1 MQFFTDSNMQFPLV
15 ELSLNQG
22 ETVFIQRGSMVYHT
36 PNVTLSTKL
45 NASGSGLG
53 RFVKAVG
60 RSMVSGESSFITQVV
75 SQSNNGYIA
84 LAPDSPGQV
93 IPLYLGEKQYR
104 LNDGAFLALDGTAY
118 YTMELQ
124 SVGKALFGG
133 QGGFFVMTTQGQG
146 TLLANAY
153 GSIKKIELNNQE
165 VTIDNAHVVAWRV
178 RHLIII
184 FTWKMVSGSLLGQE
198 RVLLIPLEE
207 QVKFMFKV
215 SIFKPLHACLIDTC
229 QNAHNTN

>member
-1 MQFFTDSNMQFPLV
+1 M
-15 ELSLNQG
+15 
-22 ETVFIQRGSMVYHT
+22 
-36 PNVTLSTKL
+36 TLSTKL

-118 YTMELQ
+118 YLSLIHILDCCCNWHVDTEFLGDF
-124 SVGKALFGG
+124 VGNLCG
-133 QGGFFVMTTQGQG
+133 
-146 TLLANAY
+146 
-153 GSIKKIELNNQE
+153 
-165 VTIDNAHVVAWRV
+165 
-178 RHLIII
+178 
-184 FTWKMVSGSLLGQE
+184 
-198 RVLLIPLEE
+198 
-207 QVKFMFKV
+207 
-215 SIFKPLHACLIDTC
+215 
-229 QNAHNTN
+229 

>member
-36 PNVTLSTKL
+36 PNVTLTTKL

-133 QGGFFVMTTQGQG
+133 QGGFFVMTTRGQG

-165 VTIDNAHVVAWRV
+165 VTIDNAHVVAWSQTLDYNI
-178 RHLIII
+178 HLENGFWQSIGTGEGVVNTFRGTGEIY
-184 FTWKMVSGSLLGQE
+184 VQSLNLQTFAG
-198 RVLLIPLEE
+198 LLNRYLP
-207 QVKFMFKV
+207 KR
-215 SIFKPLHACLIDTC
+215 S
-229 QNAHNTN
+229 